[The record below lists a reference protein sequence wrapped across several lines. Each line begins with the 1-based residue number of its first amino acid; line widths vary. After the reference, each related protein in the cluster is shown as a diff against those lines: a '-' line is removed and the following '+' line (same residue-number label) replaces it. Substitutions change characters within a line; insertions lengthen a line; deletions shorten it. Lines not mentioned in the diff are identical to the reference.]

1 MAEIGRVIGT
11 ERRPNTA
18 YTFFF
23 WADPTAPI
31 GIGTLVRSTSED
43 GGTTVYGV
51 VVEAHGFNDLE
62 SPLHEFL
69 SVGGDPS
76 LETPTRRPE
85 MRVYEVAVLRRVP
98 EEPIGAVPIG
108 RVFAADEADVREALN
123 TAQFAEDFGIPC
135 GCYGSMGDLHAVHLH
150 AQFLLGPE
158 SGHLNMTGTS
168 GLAAKT
174 SYIQFLLQS
183 IFSRPEVFQGG
194 MREGVAALLFNT
206 KGADLL
212 YLDVPAEGEPG
223 EVDAALYRA
232 CGVTPGPFTNV
243 RYYAPPI
250 SEERDELSTLRSH
263 PTLESMNPTR
273 RIVFGLEEM
282 MDHIGILMER
292 DDLDSKADGYLKYLR
307 RFTKR
312 GGLLISD
319 RRAQCTET
327 VEVVRT
333 LNGLLEV
340 IERQLDYATQ
350 AGEDR
355 VDSHHV
361 LTMQK
366 VHSRLRGLG
375 TRFSGLIS
383 RNGASEGPLEAR
395 FEPGSVTVIDIANLG
410 SIEQDL
416 AFAASIR
423 HLRRRMEDND
433 LGVKHL
439 VVMVDELNKYAPSGG
454 RDSTILREL
463 QDIAAR
469 GRYLGLTLFGAQ
481 QFRSRVDK
489 EVVGNAATHVFGH
502 VEAEELS
509 QPGYSYFSA
518 AVREKLGSLNPGE
531 VLIKHPHFKQP
542 IFIRFPRPWCL
553 SGSQGMLRY
562 PMGGIKNPRGQI
574 LVEAGRRGLQST
586 AREILDDT
594 YQDEEAEKSLLRQIT
609 ALPVSPDQRAV
620 VERLIKAH
628 RAKVGGPDRDRQ
640 RAGGGVD
647 PFDL

>member
-1 MAEIGRVIGT
+1 MVEIGRVIGT

-23 WADPTAPI
+23 WADPAAPI
-31 GIGTLVRSTSED
+31 GIGTLVRSVSES
-43 GGTTVYGV
+43 GEVTVYGV

-123 TAQFAEDFGIPC
+123 TAQFADEFGIPC
-135 GCYGSMGDLHAVHLH
+135 GCYGSTGDLHPVHLH
-150 AQFLLGPE
+150 AHFLLGPE

-174 SYIQFLLQS
+174 SFIQFLLAS
-183 IFSRPEVFQGG
+183 IFSRPEVFEGG

-206 KGADLL
+206 KGGDLL
-212 YLDVPAEGEPG
+212 YLDVPADGEPG
-223 EVDAALYRA
+223 DVDAALYRA
-232 CGVTPGPFTNV
+232 CGIEPRAFTSV

-250 SEERDELSTLRSH
+250 SEGGLELNTLRRH
-263 PTLESMNPTR
+263 PTLEVLNPTR
-273 RIVFGLEEM
+273 RIVFGLEDM
-282 MDHIGILMER
+282 MDHIAILMDR
-292 DDLDSKADGYLKYLR
+292 DDLDSKADSYLKYLR
-307 RFTKR
+307 RFTQKGGDLIREKR
-312 GGLLISD
+312 LE
-319 RRAQCTET
+319 CTET
-327 VEVVRT
+327 VEKVST
-333 LNGLLEV
+333 LSQLLEV
-340 IERQLDYATQ
+340 IERQLEFAREK
-350 AGEDR
+350 GVER
-355 VDSHHV
+355 VDTHHT

-366 VHSRLRGLG
+366 VLSRLSGLG
-375 TRFSGLIS
+375 HRFSGLIS
-383 RNGASEGPLEAR
+383 RDGRSEGPLEGR
-395 FEPGSVTVIDIANLG
+395 FEPGSVTVIDIAGLG

-416 AFAASIR
+416 VFAASIR
-423 HLRRRMEDND
+423 QLRKRMEENK
-433 LGVKHL
+433 LGIKHL

-502 VEAEELS
+502 VEAEELA
-509 QPGYSYFSA
+509 QPGYSYFST

-553 SGSQGMLRY
+553 SGSQGMLRF
-562 PMGGIKNPRGQI
+562 PVSVANVREQI
-574 LVEAGRRGLQST
+574 LKEASKRGLDAKAS
-586 AREILDDT
+586 EILDST
-594 YQDEEAEKSLLRQIT
+594 YPDEAAEDQLLRRIA
-609 ALPVSPDQRAV
+609 ALPDSRDQKSA
-620 VERLIKAH
+620 VERLMEQH
-628 RAKVGGPDRDRQ
+628 RSRVGGPEKPRERP
-640 RAGGGVD
+640 GGGVE